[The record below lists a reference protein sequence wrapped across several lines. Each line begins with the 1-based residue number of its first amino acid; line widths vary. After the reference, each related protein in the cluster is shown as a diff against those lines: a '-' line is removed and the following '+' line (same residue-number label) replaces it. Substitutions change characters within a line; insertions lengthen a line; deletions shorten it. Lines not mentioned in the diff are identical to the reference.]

1 MSHRENSLGLPI
13 CTLSAVSRQG
23 LVQGQSLLLS
33 LGNGW
38 AHLLFVP
45 LSLIRLLPDIFSVL
59 RTMSVVFWFTPV
71 TTIFTHLKQEPK
83 DRCEF
88 EVTSYTKNLKKN
100 PIWYA
105 HYYTLYVYYYTY
117 LYHLPPIL
125 AVYFVFFQN
134 SQSKLYSL
142 MKFSAKHLY
151 KSLHPKSGGG
161 GGTCF

>member
-13 CTLSAVSRQG
+13 GTLSAVSRQD

-33 LGNGW
+33 PGNGW

-45 LSLIRLLPDIFSVL
+45 LSLIWLSPDIFSVL
-59 RTMSVVFWFTPV
+59 RTVSVVFWFTPV
-71 TTIFTHLKQEPK
+71 TTIFTHLKQELK
-83 DRCEF
+83 DCCEF
-88 EVTSYTKNLKKN
+88 EVTSYTKNLKKKN
-100 PIWYA
+100 YMICSL
-105 HYYTLYVYYYTY
+105 LYIFVSFTS
-117 LYHLPPIL
+117 HLSSL
-125 AVYFVFFQN
+125 FCFFQN

-161 GGTCF
+161 GGTCV